1 MKKLLLHIF
10 LGLIFCN
17 SVFADDIK
25 EFEIDG
31 IKIYDNIFDILPED
45 IISQNIEK
53 LKGSKLYGGNKE
65 FPWLL
70 INPNKIIDQSKVL
83 NNYDFIKIH
92 YKKKDNQIHY
102 ISGTTYFGN
111 LDMRQCIN
119 NLNTIKFKLD
129 IIHKSPLSRKETG
142 IVPHSSARVIG
153 ATLKSVSYTYPDFGI
168 RIICYDFTEYKN
180 FSGPKNRRIRLEVQG
195 YTHELGAWVN
205 KNNN

>member
-70 INPNKIIDQSKVL
+70 INPNKIIPG
-83 NNYDFIKIH
+83 IK
-92 YKKKDNQIHY
+92 
-102 ISGTTYFGN
+102 
-111 LDMRQCIN
+111 
-119 NLNTIKFKLD
+119 
-129 IIHKSPLSRKETG
+129 
-142 IVPHSSARVIG
+142 
-153 ATLKSVSYTYPDFGI
+153 
-168 RIICYDFTEYKN
+168 
-180 FSGPKNRRIRLEVQG
+180 
-195 YTHELGAWVN
+195 
-205 KNNN
+205 